1 MDNDSSSS
9 RPPRA
14 DGADTEP
21 SLRQTIRG
29 WLRGL
34 KRVRNGETSLR
45 ESLEELIEEHDE
57 SQEPINP
64 EERLMLM
71 NVLEL
76 DQRRVDDVMV
86 PRADIVAA
94 REGVSLDEL
103 VAIFTEAS
111 HSRLPVFR
119 ETLDDV
125 IGMVHIKDLLGLW
138 DKSQPLAMSELVRE
152 VLFVPPSMP
161 VLDLLLQM
169 QATRIHMALV
179 VDEYGGTD
187 GLATIEDLVEE
198 IVGEIEDEHDRL
210 EAPQVVELPDGTL
223 ELDARTPIDDLEQRI
238 GCNLLPEEGDED
250 VETVGGLVFSLLGRV
265 PRRGELMSHP
275 AGVEFEVVDADAR
288 RVKRVRVR
296 GPGATGDDT
305 S

>member
-1 MDNDSSSS
+1 M
-9 RPPRA
+9 
-14 DGADTEP
+14 
-21 SLRQTIRG
+21 RG

-34 KRVRNGETSLR
+34 KRMRNGETSLR

-94 REGVSLDEL
+94 REGVALDEL
-103 VAIFTEAS
+103 VAIFNEAS

-138 DKSQPLAMSELVRE
+138 DKSQPLAMSELVRA

-169 QATRIHMALV
+169 QATHIHMALV

-238 GCNLLPEEGDED
+238 GCNLLPEERDED
-250 VETVGGLVFSLLGRV
+250 VATVGGLVFSLLGRV